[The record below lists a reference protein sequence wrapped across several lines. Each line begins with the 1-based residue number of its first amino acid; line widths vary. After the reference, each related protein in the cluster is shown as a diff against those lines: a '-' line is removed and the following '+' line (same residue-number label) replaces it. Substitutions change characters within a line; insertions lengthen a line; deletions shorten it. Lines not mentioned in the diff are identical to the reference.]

1 VDGYSNM
8 PHLGVVSWR
17 SMRGGL
23 EPPSDRL
30 SADRL
35 GDIISAWRFTSSE
48 SATMRQPHGAPQ
60 QASVA
65 EPSRPADV
73 PGKELVGP
81 VPVISLPVVA
91 EPVVAEPVVAEPVVP
106 KLVVAEP
113 VVPKLIVKPPVV
125 LAPAV
130 LKDGRHRRPS
140 SPKLSVRGCAFTS
153 RRLALMG
160 VLTLLGVVSGVFFA
174 LS

>member
-1 VDGYSNM
+1 
-8 PHLGVVSWR
+8 
-17 SMRGGL
+17 
-23 EPPSDRL
+23 
-30 SADRL
+30 
-35 GDIISAWRFTSSE
+35 
-48 SATMRQPHGAPQ
+48 MRQPHGAPQ

-91 EPVVAEPVVAEPVVP
+91 ELVVP
-106 KLVVAEP
+106 KLVVAES